1 MNKTAAPLV
10 MSSGQREVLTV
21 LARSSTAAHR
31 EVKRAK
37 VLLMAADGVANSK
50 IAATVGVT
58 PMTVR
63 SWRTR
68 FAQEGLA
75 KFAVVRE
82 GRGRKPGITGTD
94 RGDRPPDPARKAF
107 R

>member
-10 MSSGQREVLTV
+10 MSSGQREALTV

-58 PMTVR
+58 R
-63 SWRTR
+63 SLSAHGGTGSPTNGYPSSTR
-68 FAQEGLA
+68 YVKGVAA
-75 KFAVVRE
+75 S
-82 GRGRKPGITGTD
+82 RGSQRS
-94 RGDRPPDPARKAF
+94 RSRRSSA
-107 R
+107 